1 MKQLLVVLF
10 CLFSISILTAQ
21 QRELS
26 PEAEISVLTVGPGPS
41 LNDAFGHNGFRI
53 HDPTFGIDLVF
64 NYGVYDFGAPNFY
77 LKFARGKLDYLIGL
91 DYYQDFFTFYKGQ
104 NRSIKEQVLNLS
116 QGEKQSLFDFLVENF
131 KPENRRYLY
140 DFFYDNC
147 ATRIR
152 DVVEQNTEN
161 TITFK
166 TTEEFEAKTFRGLIY
181 EHVSKNTWGS
191 FGIDLALGSVIDKE
205 ATPYEHMF
213 LPNYIHQFFENAE
226 YENGQSL
233 VESSTTIFEPSNEE
247 ESGTFFLSPMFII
260 SVLSII
266 IIIIT
271 YKNWIRGIRSKWLDF
286 MLFTFTGLVG
296 LILLLLWFATDHTA
310 TAFNY
315 NLLWAFPL
323 NLIVLGQVTKQRVGQ
338 RFIKYLKF
346 LLIILVLIVSHWLI
360 GVQVFAITLIPLLLA
375 IAFRYVFLI
384 RHYQN
389 KLSS

>member
-53 HDPTFGIDLVF
+53 QDPTFGIDLVF

-323 NLIVLGQVTKQRVGQ
+323 NIIVLGQVTKQRVGQ